1 MATRPKWLE
10 TMAKIKAGA
19 GAPLLDN
26 RPNSSFPQWKTA
38 WLDRVKNEG
47 ILQMPVLLYWGR
59 NDPSAMI
66 ANGWA
71 LFDVL
76 GAKNPRVRMI
86 TVNDAGHF
94 HFREYPD
101 EFNYNVINFIDYW
114 EHQPA
119 GMPKAAGR

>member
-1 MATRPKWLE
+1 
-10 TMAKIKAGA
+10 
-19 GAPLLDN
+19 
-26 RPNSSFPQWKTA
+26 
-38 WLDRVKNEG
+38 
-47 ILQMPVLLYWGR
+47 MPVLLYWGR

-66 ANGWA
+66 GNGWA

-101 EFNYNVINFIDYW
+101 EFNYNVIKFIDYW
-114 EHQPA
+114 EHQLAEMSKPA
-119 GMPKAAGR
+119 SR